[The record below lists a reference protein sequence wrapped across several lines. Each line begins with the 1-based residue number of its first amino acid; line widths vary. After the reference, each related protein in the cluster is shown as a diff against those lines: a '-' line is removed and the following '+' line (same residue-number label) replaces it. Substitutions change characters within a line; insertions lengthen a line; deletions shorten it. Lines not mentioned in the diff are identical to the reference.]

1 MTALGM
7 ALDLRAL
14 RRRFLCWLVSALG
27 TRESISVRVKLAL
40 ALLIFF
46 LSFATKSL
54 QAVDLSPL
62 MYTAEQ
68 PFGGLT
74 TGHDLRAQSILRG
87 EGLLGPYGI
96 DPTETIGLSRTPGY
110 PIFLSGVYELLGR
123 NYFDVQL
130 VQNGLNSLAPVLIFL
145 IAGRVVSWRVG
156 VASGLLTAVSHHLAH
171 FSNFILP
178 DTLCAL
184 PILGGIYC
192 LALSSRNRRGY
203 SLHCLAGAL
212 IGMST
217 WVRPQSMLLGV
228 FAAGLLWLISRDRL
242 GAFKRGALLA
252 LMSVLIIAPITLR
265 NYLVYHK
272 FVPVSLGLGVN
283 LWEGIADASGDRF
296 GAVAKDMEVAAQEAV
311 LYNDPRYAGS
321 NYTPDGI
328 ERDRNRT
335 AKSLSIIRQHPF
347 WYAGVMLNRMGEM
360 LKYSAQAPLVYGINE
375 AGSLERTAP
384 IRKEWRAMDTNA
396 TSLAV
401 GESINWMRPLVR
413 PIQRLTKEAMQL
425 MIALGA
431 LALFIAGWRRAL
443 FISLVPMY
451 YLLFQSFV
459 HTEFRFTVPM
469 QYFVF
474 VFAATAWVALLSAIS
489 QAGRKVIN
497 KNAWRKQPLVAG

>member
-1 MTALGM
+1 MLGM
-7 ALDLRAL
+7 ALHLRTL
-14 RRRFLCWLVSALG
+14 CRRFRRWFVSALG
-27 TRESISVRVKLAL
+27 TRERLSVRVRFAI
-40 ALLIFF
+40 ALLIFL
-46 LSFATKSL
+46 LSFATRSL

-62 MYTAEQ
+62 MYTMEQ

-74 TGHDLRAQSILRG
+74 RGHDLRAQSILSG

-96 DPTETIGLSRTPGY
+96 EPTDTIGLSRTPGY
-110 PIFLSGVYELLGR
+110 SIFLSGVYELLGR

-130 VQNGLNSLAPVLIFL
+130 VQNGLNSLAPALIFL

-156 VASGLLTAVSHHLAH
+156 VASGLLAAFSHHLSH

-184 PILGGIYC
+184 PILGAIYC
-192 LALSSRNRRGY
+192 LALASSNHRTY
-203 SLHCLAGAL
+203 SLHCLAGGL
-212 IGMST
+212 IGMSA

-228 FAAGLLWLISRDRL
+228 FAAGFLWLSSRDRL
-242 GAFKRGALLA
+242 GALKRGALLA
-252 LMSVLIIAPITLR
+252 VMAALIIAPITLR
-265 NYLVYHK
+265 NYLVYHE

-296 GAVAKDMEVAAQEAV
+296 GAVAQDTEVAAQEAV

-328 ERDRNRT
+328 QRDRSRT

-347 WYAGVMLNRMGEM
+347 WYTGVMLNRMGEM
-360 LKYSAQAPLVYGINE
+360 LKYSAHAPLVYRISE
-375 AGSLERTAP
+375 TRSLERTAP
-384 IRKEWRAMDTNA
+384 IRKEWRAMDT
-396 TSLAV
+396 TSSSLAV
-401 GESINWMRPLVR
+401 GESIFWMRPLVR
-413 PIQRLTKEAMQL
+413 PIQRLTKETMQP

-431 LALFIAGWRRAL
+431 LALFIAASRRAL
-443 FISLVPMY
+443 LISLVPLY

-469 QYFVF
+469 QYFMF
-474 VFAATAWVALLSAIS
+474 VFAATGWVAICSAIW
-489 QAGRKVIN
+489 QAVRSVLNKKTRGR
-497 KNAWRKQPLVAG
+497 QPLAAA